1 MVSKY
6 DPLGAQLRR
15 QTADRIAMSF
25 REIEHVTGVSLP
37 EKSQHSRAWWSN
49 NPGNNVMT
57 KVWLDAGFE
66 TAEVDLKAHTVV
78 FVRKDT
84 ARAKHHAAYVAGM
97 AEEAVE
103 YKDAQSQEKPPT
115 RHLAWGAMK
124 GTFTILPR
132 SAASPEPLFRG
143 GVLTDEEWDEIEEEM
158 QKDWD
163 QIAEGMSDGNSK

>member
-6 DPLGAQLRR
+6 DPLGAHLRR
-15 QTADRIAMSF
+15 RTADRIAMSF
-25 REIEHVTGVSLP
+25 REIEQVTGVSLP
-37 EKSQHSRAWWSN
+37 AKSQHSRAWWSN

-78 FVRKDT
+78 FVRKEA
-84 ARAKHHAAYVAGM
+84 ARPKHVAAHAAGM
-97 AEEAVE
+97 AEDAVE

-115 RHLAWGAMK
+115 RHPAWGAMK

-143 GVLTDEEWDEIEEEM
+143 GVFTDEEWDEIEEQM

-163 QIAEGMSDGNSK
+163 QIAEGMSSNTKK